1 MQCLN
6 DTAINTLTIPEK
18 STFQYF
24 SIPFKTI
31 KTLILPDNFA
41 LTPPIY
47 YGFGSGSQNFQSWDL
62 FIKMFSKLTKII
74 LNSSESEIG
83 EQELEL
89 IKSFKNYRNNIIIEF
104 NK

>member
-1 MQCLN
+1 MKACLVV
-6 DTAINTLTIPEK
+6 EK

-31 KTLILPDNFA
+31 KTLILHDNFA
-41 LTPPIY
+41 LTHPVY
-47 YGFGSGSQNFQSWDL
+47 YGFGSGSQNFQSWEL

-74 LNSSESEIG
+74 INSSESEIG

-89 IKSFKNYRNNIIIEF
+89 INSFKNYRKNIIIDF
-104 NK
+104 NE